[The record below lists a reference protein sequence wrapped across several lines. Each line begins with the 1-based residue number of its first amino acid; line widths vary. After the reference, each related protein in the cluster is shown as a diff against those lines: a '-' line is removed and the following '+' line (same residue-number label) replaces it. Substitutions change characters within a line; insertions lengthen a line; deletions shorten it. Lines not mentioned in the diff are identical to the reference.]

1 MPDSQT
7 KNGSTDFRLDINGL
21 RAWAVVAVVLYHFG
35 LPWVSGGFVGVDVFF
50 VISGFLMTGIIV
62 SALQRGSFSLWGF
75 YLARARRIMPA
86 LIVLCAAVLLLGW
99 FILMPKEYQ
108 PLGRH
113 VRESLLFVSNLTYL
127 GEAGYFDS
135 ASHEKWLLH
144 TWSLSVEWQFYLMQ
158 PIVLLAIWRFFPSRR
173 AVSNLLLSL
182 ALLSLGWSIWLTV
195 ENPNQAFYLLQ
206 SRAWELLLGA
216 MVYLHGDRLR
226 PGAAWRPWLERAGLA
241 MIVMAVLLFDRA
253 THWPGWRALL
263 PVMGAA
269 LVLLAAQSASAWT
282 GNGMAQWLGTRS
294 YSIYL
299 WHWPLVVGLVY
310 LERLADPVWVLAGV
324 LLTLL
329 LGHISYVQVEVPARR
344 HLQRVSLRQATVVL
358 VSLTLLV
365 ATAAQLVRRSG
376 FPERLPAAV
385 AQVDKERANRNPLR
399 KKCLQE
405 DAACVYG
412 GREVSAILLG
422 DSHAD
427 AVVTA
432 LVASQPDASLQGILF
447 KGVSGCAVLFG
458 AQDVGTEDSAC
469 ERFNVRMAEQID
481 TLHPGKPVVIMS
493 RLSATV
499 FGLLPHEGKGHPG
512 KPAVYFSQPFELPER
527 QFLDEFRQHYLDT
540 ACRIARKHPL
550 YLVRPIPEM
559 NVRVPTAMGRAL
571 MLGEQRTISIS
582 REQYQQRHA
591 FIWSL
596 QDEASERC
604 GARLLDPLPYLC
616 DEQRCYGSKNGMP
629 LYADGDHLSEY
640 GNRLLVPMFAG
651 IFREQP
657 VLGD

>member
-1 MPDSQT
+1 
-7 KNGSTDFRLDINGL
+7 
-21 RAWAVVAVVLYHFG
+21 
-35 LPWVSGGFVGVDVFF
+35 
-50 VISGFLMTGIIV
+50 
-62 SALQRGSFSLWGF
+62 
-75 YLARARRIMPA
+75 
-86 LIVLCAAVLLLGW
+86 
-99 FILMPKEYQ
+99 
-108 PLGRH
+108 
-113 VRESLLFVSNLTYL
+113 
-127 GEAGYFDS
+127 
-135 ASHEKWLLH
+135 
-144 TWSLSVEWQFYLMQ
+144 
-158 PIVLLAIWRFFPSRR
+158 
-173 AVSNLLLSL
+173 
-182 ALLSLGWSIWLTV
+182 
-195 ENPNQAFYLLQ
+195 
-206 SRAWELLLGA
+206 
-216 MVYLHGDRLR
+216 
-226 PGAAWRPWLERAGLA
+226 
-241 MIVMAVLLFDRA
+241 MIVMAVLLFDG
-253 THWPGWRALL
+253 TTQWPGWRALL
-263 PVMGAA
+263 PTMGAA
-269 LVLLAAQSASAWT
+269 LVLLAAQPASAWT
-282 GNGMAQWLGTRS
+282 GNGLAQWLGTRS

-329 LGHISYVQVEVPARR
+329 LGHLSYALVEVPARR
-344 HLQRVSLRQATVVL
+344 HLQRVSLRQTTVVL
-358 VSLTLLV
+358 ISLTLLV

-412 GREVSAILLG
+412 GSEVSAILMG

-432 LVASQPDASLQGILF
+432 LAASQPDASLQGILF

-458 AQDVGTEDSAC
+458 AQDVGSEDSAC
-469 ERFNVRMAEQID
+469 ERFNLQMAEQID

-499 FGLLPHEGKGHPG
+499 FGMLPHEGKGRPG
-512 KPAVYFSQPFELPER
+512 KPAVYFSQSFALPEPA
-527 QFLDEFRQHYLDT
+527 FLEEFRQHYLDT
-540 ACRIARKHPL
+540 VCHIARQHPL

-559 NVRVPTAMGRAL
+559 NVKVPTAMGRAL
-571 MLGEQRTISIS
+571 MLGNERPISIS
-582 REQYQQRHA
+582 REQYQQRNA
-591 FIWSL
+591 FIWNL
-596 QDEASERC
+596 QDEASQHC

-640 GNRLLVPMFAG
+640 GNRLLVPMFAR

-657 VLGD
+657 AAGD